1 MQYAASYPV
10 TVTVPAI
17 FYYDHRFNRE
27 CGRTGVIIKETSST
41 YTVSLDES
49 AWIDL
54 YSDADYYA
62 SMKGSYDYAAN
73 RSNVDSAIRTLNRLN
88 NLTERE

>member
-1 MQYAASYPV
+1 MSAQYPV

-17 FYYDHRFNRE
+17 FYWDHRFNRE
-27 CGRTGVIIKETSST
+27 CGSSGVIIKETSST

-49 AWIDL
+49 AFIDL

-62 SMKGSYDYAAN
+62 SMKGYSDYSEN
-73 RSNVDSAIRTLNRLN
+73 RSIVDSAIRTLTRLN

>member
-1 MQYAASYPV
+1 MNKEYPV
-10 TVTVPAI
+10 TVTVPAL
-17 FYYDHRFNRE
+17 FYSDHIARE
-27 CGRTGVIIKETSST
+27 CGKSGVIVKENSRT

-62 SMKGSYDYAAN
+62 SMKGNGDYAEN
-73 RSNVDSAIRTLNRLN
+73 KSLVDSAIRTLTRMNVGS
-88 NLTERE
+88 